1 CLPSARL
8 APRHPLF
15 RHDRRRVGGGAGFAQ
30 RAVTLVVSDSSP
42 LIALSQ
48 INQIKLLHD
57 LFGEVVIPGAVARE
71 VSPGVR
77 LPTWITTRPLAMRV
91 GLELLLPKLGLGETE
106 AVVLA
111 AQDGADWL
119 LLGERPA
126 RRIAHRA
133 WPPRGRHAGAARP
146 REGERTP
153 PRGSPPSRGIA
164 ARGLLRQTK
173 LDPAHPQR
181 RRGSRG
187 MR

>member
-1 CLPSARL
+1 M
-8 APRHPLF
+8 
-15 RHDRRRVGGGAGFAQ
+15 
-30 RAVTLVVSDSSP
+30 TLVVSDSSP

-119 LLGERPA
+119 LRDERPA
-126 RRIAHRA
+126 RRIAQALGLRV
-133 WPPRGRHAGAARP
+133 AG
-146 REGERTP
+146 TL
-153 PRGSPPSRGIA
+153 
-164 ARGLLRQTK
+164 GLLVRAK
-173 LDPAHPQR
+173 EKGLLPAVRPPLEALLRAGFYAKPSLIQR
-181 RRGSRG
+181 ILRDAGEAEA
-187 MR
+187 